1 MPELLTVGMRQQA
14 VAARGLQ
21 SAVPS
26 DLDDEHDVASA
37 AHELGDARMAQHVR
51 RQLKARRGGD
61 LAHDEID
68 GAGGP
73 PAAAAAD
80 PQRRLAVGRDLLA
93 RVRPRSWRSKRT
105 PKTSSAALL
114 GSAS

>member
-1 MPELLTVGMRQQA
+1 V
-14 VAARGLQ
+14 VSNRG
-21 SAVPS
+21 AS
-26 DLDDEHDVASA
+26 DLDDEHDIASA
-37 AHELGDARMAQHVR
+37 AHELGDARMAQHMR

-68 GAGGP
+68 GAGGQ

-105 PKTSSAALL
+105 PKTSSAAPL
-114 GSAS
+114 GSASQPSSSK